1 MLIMRERLKRRKSVT
16 LGQIDC
22 AKTTDEDNW
31 GHTLYPRPRRA
42 GTLDESQE
50 VVSQFL
56 VLLQFC

>member
-1 MLIMRERLKRRKSVT
+1 MT